1 MNTKNNQRFLQTEQ
15 KLEQTFLSLC
25 QKTLPEKITV
35 STLCKAVN
43 INRSTFYE
51 HYLDIPDLIQKTGAK
66 YMKDIY
72 QMINPAQNSD
82 KFPFTTDYLI
92 QLFSY
97 IEKHQDFFDIY
108 LNHSN
113 PESLEK
119 GFENLLSIICSPYLS
134 KFNAAPA
141 ETLEYHFTFF
151 KAGFIALLRRWI
163 LFGCK
168 ENPADLAKILLQNLP
183 DESSSIIISQSVTS

>member
-15 KLEQTFLSLC
+15 KLEQAFLSLC
-25 QKTLPEKITV
+25 KETLPEKITV
-35 STLCKAVN
+35 SMLCKTVH

-72 QMINPAQNSD
+72 QMIYPIQHSGA
-82 KFPFTTDYLI
+82 FPFTTDYLI

-97 IEKHQDFFDIY
+97 IEEHQDFFDIY
-108 LNHSN
+108 LNHSK

-119 GFENLLSIICSPYLS
+119 GFENLLFEICAPYLS
-134 KFNAAPA
+134 KFEAVPP

-151 KAGFIALLRRWI
+151 KAGFIALLRRWV

-168 ENPADLAKILLQNLP
+168 ENPADLSKILLRNLP
-183 DESSSIIISQSVTS
+183 DESTIII